1 MMWTIERILAM
12 WHHWVVYYLVTTL
25 REDDLEDGA
34 IALERLKVEL
44 LGDRDD
50 DQIHPTKMPYP
61 QPLVGF
67 QM

>member
-1 MMWTIERILAM
+1 MIEHIWLGTTIPEE
-12 WHHWVVYYLVTTL
+12 V
-25 REDDLEDGA
+25 DLEDES
-34 IALERLKVEL
+34 IELERLKVEL